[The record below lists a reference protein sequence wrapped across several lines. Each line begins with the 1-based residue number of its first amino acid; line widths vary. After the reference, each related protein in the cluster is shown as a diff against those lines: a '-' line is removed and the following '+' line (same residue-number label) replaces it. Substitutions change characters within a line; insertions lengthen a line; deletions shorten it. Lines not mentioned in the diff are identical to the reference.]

1 MEKQN
6 PAEGTAYTKQRSLD
20 GGAESRE
27 DGVGGETGEVEGRQ
41 LAIRALTAHGR
52 RLGCT
57 GVGFGRRLWHG
68 LPRVHRV

>member
-1 MEKQN
+1 MRDMEKQN

-41 LAIRALTAHGR
+41 LAIK
-52 RLGCT
+52 
-57 GVGFGRRLWHG
+57 GFDRTR
-68 LPRVHRV
+68 